1 MTTADI
7 LQIVIGVLSLIATVG
22 VSVAIYWL
30 QSRHEKGIA
39 ILK

>member
-7 LQIVIGVLSLIATVG
+7 IQIILGILSLIATVG

-30 QSRHEKGIA
+30 QSRHEKEIA